1 MSLSKLSRY
10 CLESNSFL
18 VQDLIFGR
26 DCGVHDLN
34 KNRGIDGEFHKK
46 YNKYRLYPG
55 KFFEYTRMS
64 IETFDYIL
72 MNIQSEL
79 EKKVNAK
86 RILSAAEKLFLTLR
100 FLSVGITFKSLAQS
114 YSLGRSTVAK
124 TIYQTLKAIWKKLVF
139 QHMSPKLT
147 SEDLRKIS
155 DEFFSRWQFPNCVG
169 AIDGKHFRIQK
180 PPRSHHGSQYYNY
193 KNVFSLVLQAVSD
206 ADYKFSVIEIGGKV
220 RQSDG
225 TFNFSKCNEL
235 LTNNRFNMP
244 PPKILPGSKILL
256 PHVLVGDEA
265 YPLKTY
271 LMRPFPSS
279 NLDDSRRIFN
289 ERLSRARVTIEC
301 AYGIMTNKWRVF
313 LKAIETD
320 TKHAKLIIKVGCL
333 LHNIV
338 REKDGNTDPDFRL
351 YMHSRSTSN
360 QVMTSRRN
368 NRATLHAVGI
378 RNQFKDYFVNYL

>member
-1 MSLSKLSRY
+1 MCRY
-10 CLESNSFL
+10 
-18 VQDLIFGR
+18 I
-26 DCGVHDLN
+26 
-34 KNRGIDGEFHKK
+34 
-46 YNKYRLYPG
+46 
-55 KFFEYTRMS
+55 KFF
-64 IETFDYIL
+64 FC
-72 MNIQSEL
+72 
-79 EKKVNAK
+79 
-86 RILSAAEKLFLTLR
+86 FR
-100 FLSVGITFKSLAQS
+100 FLSVGMTFKSLAQS

-155 DEFFSRWQFPNCVG
+155 DMFFSRWQFPNCVG

-180 PPRSHHGSQYYNY
+180 PPRSGSQYYNY
-193 KNVFSLVLQAVSD
+193 KKFFSLVLQAVSD
-206 ADYKFSVIEIGGKV
+206 AEYKFSVIEIGGKG

-225 TFNFSKCNEL
+225 GTFHFSKLNEL

-244 PPKILPGSKILL
+244 PPKTLPGSNILL

-289 ERLSRARVTIEC
+289 KRLSRARVTIEC

-320 TKHAKLIIKVGCL
+320 TTHAKLIIKVGCL

-338 REKDGNTDPDFRL
+338 REKDGNNDPDFRR
-351 YMHSRSTSN
+351 YMSSRSTSN
-360 QVMTSRRN
+360 QVITSRRN
-368 NRATLHAVGI
+368 NRATLQAIDV
-378 RNQFKDYFVNYL
+378 RNNFKDYFVTY